1 MLFNIKSYKGYRGN
15 DCTYRED
22 DDGGEIKLCMCQPQV
37 HKHVLM
43 RVLDALGRQ
52 VLIAVDEELASQIF
66 ERQ

>member
-15 DCTYRED
+15 DCTYGED
-22 DDGGEIKLCMCQPQV
+22 DDGGKIKLCMCQAQV

-43 RVLDALGRQ
+43 RVLDGLARQ
-52 VLIAVDEELASQIF
+52 VLIAVDEELARQIF